1 MFRSLLPGF
10 VCLLLPMLS
19 GCSVGMA
26 LFQRNPAP
34 SPLAARKLVQVAE
47 FHEVR
52 GNYEAA
58 AVAYQRALEMNP
70 DSEEIEERLAEVA
83 QMQRMERRRES
94 QAEVPSESWSV
105 ASAAR
110 DRRVEEVL
118 NRRQVVQAAAFE
130 GAPRIRPLKVRSTPS
145 RKAAQAPIFDEEF
158 EAAEEQS
165 ESDLIGKQTPLF

>member
-10 VCLLLPMLS
+10 VCLLLPVLS

-94 QAEVPSESWSV
+94 QVEVPSESWSV

-110 DRRVEEVL
+110 DRHVEEVL
-118 NRRQVVQAAAFE
+118 NRRQVVQAAGFE

-145 RKAAQAPIFDEEF
+145 RTAAQDPIFDEEF

>member
-1 MFRSLLPGF
+1 MFRSLIPGF

-26 LFQRNPAP
+26 LLQRNPAP
-34 SPLAARKLVQVAE
+34 SPLAAKKLVQVAE

-58 AVAYQRALEMNP
+58 AVAYQRALEMDP
-70 DSEEIEERLAEVA
+70 ASEEIEERLAEVA
-83 QMQRMERRRES
+83 QMQRVERRRQTEA
-94 QAEVPSESWSV
+94 AEPPETWSV
-105 ASAAR
+105 ASATR

-130 GAPRIRPLKVRSTPS
+130 GAPRIRPLKVRPAPARRSS
-145 RKAAQAPIFDEEF
+145 RAPVFDEEF
-158 EAAEEQS
+158 EPAEVRS
-165 ESDLIGKQTPLF
+165 ESDMIGKQTPLF